1 MSTETQKKLL
11 FIPIANLISLFC
23 WIKACYDYQAEH
35 LQFLRTLFIMFVPVI
50 IFAVIQITVQAL
62 CPIDTLNTIVSIVCS
77 YALTVA
83 LSYLAIRA
91 QEQIV

>member
-35 LQFLRTLFIMFVPVI
+35 LQFLRSLFKLFVPCI
-50 IFAVIQITVQAL
+50 IFAVIQIAVQAL
-62 CPIDTLNTIVSIVCS
+62 CPIDTLNTIVSIVCT

-83 LSYLAIRA
+83 FSYLAIRA